1 MKLKLSNAP
10 CSWGIEFVDNPTN
23 PSWSRVLDEIKT
35 AGYSATE
42 LGPLGY
48 LPTDTGL
55 LKAELSKRNLKI
67 IAGTLFQHLHDRS
80 KREDILSFTKKSCEV
95 LQALEAKYMVV
106 IDHVAS
112 PRTDQAGQKDTATRL
127 SNDDW
132 SAMMETIRQAS
143 KICLD
148 HGITPTL
155 HAHTGTF
162 IEYQD
167 ELDRAMTDLDENLVS
182 LCLDTGHCYYAGIRP
197 QDAIKQYAERIKY
210 VHFKDINSVIHQQVV
225 TQGIDFYKAISN
237 GVFCPLGQGG
247 VDFAAVRQELVAMDY
262 QGWVTVEQDM
272 DPAIDNNPLQN
283 AINSREFIEQNFLNA

>member
-1 MKLKLSNAP
+1 MIARK
-10 CSWGIEFVDNPTN
+10 E
-23 PSWSRVLDEIKT
+23 KT
-35 AGYSATE
+35 FLVS
-42 LGPLGY
+42 
-48 LPTDTGL
+48 
-55 LKAELSKRNLKI
+55 
-67 IAGTLFQHLHDRS
+67 Q
-80 KREDILSFTKKSCEV
+80 KKSCEV

-283 AINSREFIEQNFLNA
+283 AINSREFIEQHFLNA

>member
-10 CSWGIEFVDNPTN
+10 CSWGIEFADSPANPL
-23 PSWSRVLDEIKT
+23 WSTVLDEIQA

-48 LPTDTGL
+48 LPTDTSL
-55 LKAELSKRNLKI
+55 LKDELSKRNLEV
-67 IAGTLFQHLHDRS
+67 IAGTLFKHLHDRS
-80 KREDILSFTKKSCEV
+80 KRADILDFTKQSCKT
-95 LQALEAKYMVV
+95 LQALGAQYMVV

-112 PRTDQAGQKDTATRL
+112 PRTDQAGQKETATRL

-143 KICLD
+143 RICLD

-167 ELDRAMTDLDENLVS
+167 ELDRAMTDLDEDLVS
-182 LCLDTGHCYYAGIRP
+182 LCLDTGHCYYAGISP
-197 QDAIKQYAERIKY
+197 EQAIKQYQDRIKY
-210 VHFKDINSVIHQQVV
+210 IHFKDINPVIHQQTVNDS
-225 TQGIDFYKAISN
+225 IDFYKAISN
-237 GVFCPLGQGG
+237 GIFCPLGQGG
-247 VDFAAVRQELVAMDY
+247 VNFDAVRQELIAMNY

-272 DPAIDNNPLQN
+272 DPTIDNNPLQN
-283 AINSREFIEQNFLNA
+283 AINSREFIEKHLLQG